1 MNYDELVADL
11 APHSSVRFHSAEE
24 SEAAVRAVGVSD
36 YELRQLGRGSC
47 RVDMALSQS
56 PEGFLSSRR
65 FERSLFSPLRT
76 PKELVFLIIPSSVKG
91 DIVASGETVPQ
102 GGIIV
107 QTPDTQVDFIT
118 SDLTAADTLGLP
130 ASRFFAMLEAVCPGA
145 SSIRP
150 GQVETVAGDTLRLK
164 RLRQALVDLVNHPE
178 SDPRHERHANLIAEV
193 IAWMGDYD
201 SQWQPQGFSLCATR
215 TRVARQARDYLED
228 HYQHPVRLADLCCEL
243 DVSLRTMQRA
253 FVDYYQVPPYDYLK
267 KLRLNR
273 AHRELRAG
281 EADAVSV
288 TDVALKHGYGHLSR
302 FARDYHEAFGEFP
315 SETLTNN

>member
-1 MNYDELVADL
+1 MNFEEFAADL
-11 APHSSVRFHSAEE
+11 ATPSTVHFNSAEE
-24 SEAAVRAVGVSD
+24 SEEAVRALGVSD

-47 RVDMALSQS
+47 RVDMALTQTS
-56 PEGFLSSRR
+56 EGFLSSRR
-65 FERSLFSPLRT
+65 YERSLYSPLRA
-76 PKELVFLIIPSSVKG
+76 PKELVFLIIPRTVGG
-91 DIVASGETVPQ
+91 DIMASGEIVPQ

-228 HYQHPVRLADLCCEL
+228 HYQHPVRLADLCGEL

-273 AHRELRAG
+273 AQRELLAG

-288 TDVALKHGYGHLSR
+288 TEVALKHGYSHLSR
-302 FARDYHEAFGEFP
+302 FARDYREIFGELP
-315 SETLTNN
+315 SDTLAR